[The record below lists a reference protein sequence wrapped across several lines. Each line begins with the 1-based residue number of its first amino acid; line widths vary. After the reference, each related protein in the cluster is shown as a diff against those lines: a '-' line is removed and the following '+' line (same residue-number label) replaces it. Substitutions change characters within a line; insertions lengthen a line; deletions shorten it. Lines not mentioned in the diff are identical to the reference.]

1 MEIPNRLLEFDW
13 TAIKIWLCFA
23 KSTDEDGVTLISDE
37 EVSREV
43 KLSHLAVKLYKSLLI
58 KEGFLP
64 CKGPLPSVNE
74 QKRCLTKASKY
85 G

>member
-13 TAIKIWLCFA
+13 TAIKFA
-23 KSTDEDGVTLISDE
+23 KSTDKDGVTLISDE
-37 EVSREV
+37 EVATEV
-43 KLSHLAVKLYKSLLI
+43 RLSPLAVKLYKSLLI

-74 QKRCLTKASKY
+74 HKKKMSNKSF
-85 G
+85 

>member
-13 TAIKIWLCFA
+13 AAIKIWLCFA

-37 EVSREV
+37 EVATEV
-43 KLSHLAVKLYKSLLI
+43 RLSPLAVKLYKSLLI

-64 CKGPLPSVNE
+64 CKGSLPSVNE
-74 QKRCLTKASKY
+74 HKKKMSNKSF
-85 G
+85 

>member
-1 MEIPNRLLEFDW
+1 MEIPNRLLELDW
-13 TAIKIWLCFA
+13 TVIKIWLCFA

-37 EVSREV
+37 EVARELR
-43 KLSHLAVKLYKSLLI
+43 LSLLAVRFHKRRLR

-74 QKRCLTKASKY
+74 HKKKMSNKSF
-85 G
+85 

>member
-13 TAIKIWLCFA
+13 TSIKIWLCFA

-37 EVSREV
+37 EVARELR
-43 KLSHLAVKLYKSLLI
+43 LSLLAVRFLKRRLR

-74 QKRCLTKASKY
+74 HKKKMSNKSF
-85 G
+85 

>member
-13 TAIKIWLCFA
+13 TAKGDNLTSVATSSSDIKVKPSSSVLFA
-23 KSTDEDGVTLISDE
+23 KHSHILI
-37 EVSREV
+37 
-43 KLSHLAVKLYKSLLI
+43 AVKLYKSLLI

-74 QKRCLTKASKY
+74 HKKKMSNKSF
-85 G
+85 

>member
-37 EVSREV
+37 EVARELR
-43 KLSHLAVKLYKSLLI
+43 LSLLAVRFLKRRLR
-58 KEGFLP
+58 KEGLIP

-74 QKRCLTKASKY
+74 HKKKMSNKSF
-85 G
+85 